1 MQVTLTT
8 GVSKVRG
15 KEVSEPQPH
24 IWAPAHALRSVLPC
38 VLSNDN
44 ILICFSAKETY
55 WLIYQS
61 SPRSL
66 GVSGKACSRIHTT
79 YPEMDLLSILR
90 LHCRF

>member
-1 MQVTLTT
+1 MPHPQGGQDSTEGGQVQVTLTT

-24 IWAPAHALRSVLPC
+24 IWAPAHALRSVLLC

-61 SPRSL
+61 SPR
-66 GVSGKACSRIHTT
+66 VV
-79 YPEMDLLSILR
+79 
-90 LHCRF
+90 